1 MNKVSNNSE
10 NIFLFSIDL
19 EDVRFW
25 MVDGLKYAE
34 RVPLMIK
41 RYLDFL
47 DAHHFKATFFVV
59 GDVARAYPELI
70 AKIAGL
76 GHEIA
81 CHSNKHIPLV
91 EMNATSFKADLAE
104 NIRLLNIA
112 GIKEVHG
119 FRAPIY
125 SMTEKTVWAY
135 KVLADLGFTYSSS
148 VFPAKNPMYGWP
160 DFSMQPQFVENC
172 IWEIPITLFKSKLI
186 SVPVAG
192 GVYFRTLPFF
202 ITKKLLR
209 SKWKKGHPV
218 SGYFHPYD
226 IDEGQE
232 HFMHPGINNSKL
244 FNFLMYHNRKKVFP
258 RLETIIDKK
267 VLIVPY
273 IEYTL
278 SNLKNES
285 KMSITEKLNQS

>member
-1 MNKVSNNSE
+1 MIQVKNNSE

-19 EDVRFW
+19 EDVRYW
-25 MVDGLKYAE
+25 MDDGLKYSE
-34 RVPLMIK
+34 RVPLMIE

-47 DAHHFKATFFVV
+47 DKHNSQATFFVV
-59 GDVARAYPELI
+59 GDVARVYPALI
-70 AKIAGL
+70 AKIAGK

-81 CHSNKHIPLV
+81 CHSNKHLPLV
-91 EMNATSFKADLAE
+91 KMDASSFKADLTE
-104 NIRLLNIA
+104 NIKLLNDA

-160 DFSMQPQFVENC
+160 GFNNEPQFIENG
-172 IWEIPITLFKSKLI
+172 IWEIPITLFKSKMI

-209 SKWKKGHPV
+209 SKWEKGLPV
-218 SGYFHPYD
+218 LGYFHPYD

-232 HFMHPGINNSKL
+232 HFMHPGINNSRIY
-244 FNFLMYHNRKKVFP
+244 NFFMYYHRKRVFP
-258 RLETIIDKK
+258 RLEK
-267 VLIVPY
+267 VL
-273 IEYTL
+273 
-278 SNLKNES
+278 KNDV
-285 KMSITEKLNQS
+285 SIITYLDYVKSFHQQGIL